1 MHYPIVLHCS
11 MNISP
16 LLAKYHQPHH
26 RPQSIA
32 GLVASLWGG
41 GQGIR
46 QVGAEGRHRG
56 QRRWRKFPEKKQRN
70 TSKNAETI
78 WKSMENHGNILKQLL
93 KTYGYIYMEQ
103 HGKNHGKKVPAS
115 PIWIRIVNA
124 LHSMEFRE
132 STANLLETSGSAR
145 YNSLGIAHGYMLGGN
160 CSRLTWVCLYGIHK
174 FRNHHKSHYNSIAC
188 LILII

>member
-56 QRRWRKFPEKKQRN
+56 QRRWRKFPEKNRGTPRKMLKLYGNQWK
-70 TSKNAETI
+70 TMETFWNNF
-78 WKSMENHGNILKQLL
+78 WKHMD
-93 KTYGYIYMEQ
+93 IYMEQ

-132 STANLLETSGSAR
+132 STANLLKTSGSAR